1 MSVLIQQR
9 YRIKEV
15 IHQGLLNSV
24 YLGQDEK
31 EGTEVAIKKL
41 SLTNTQNF
49 SEAILRYKQEAEIIK
64 RLEHTNILKLYDLVE
79 EKQEVFLIM
88 EYFPGKNLK
97 QAAGD
102 YTYKEKLIIA
112 KKLSETLSYI
122 HAQHIIHRDLKA
134 HNILISGGKNPE
146 VKIIDFGLAF
156 FIDVEKQ
163 LQINCSVGSFTYIA
177 PEQTGLFQRGVDHR
191 SDLYSFGVTLYEFF
205 TGQLPFEGKDI
216 GEIIHKHLAAQP
228 KPPQELNAEISASLG
243 RVILKLMR
251 KEPEERYQNA
261 RLLAR
266 DLEKVWLF
274 PEDQTFALAQEE
286 ERAQINYQT
295 KMVGRNK
302 ELAFLAL
309 SKNLSGSDGAQYL
322 VLRGESGAGKSK
334 LIQVFKESAARENT
348 NFFEYKCTETEQN
361 LPFAPFIGLINY
373 FIAQKL
379 FKTEDE
385 TDLNLEERDILSQA
399 FPSLKEIFGETK
411 QPWASLPQQHK
422 SLLFEGVKK
431 IFERVSQENIEP
443 LMVFFDDIHWLDKE
457 SLQLLLFL
465 SAHFRRRGFWWLGA
479 IREEDQQNLMYQ
491 SLAKNS
497 RNFKILELSPL
508 SEEEMLLFMQ
518 RMLGQILE
526 WPAHILRDCYQKT
539 LGKPL
544 NIQELLKQLSDQ
556 SIIIHEDN
564 QWKLLEERWSS
575 FFYSLD
581 ASQMLLSRLNFFEPG
596 ERQLLALA
604 AIIGT
609 DFNLVLLQQLFVE
622 QAKEDQSGL
631 SALWGIEK
639 IVKMIDKGK
648 EQHLI
653 KVNLSQGR
661 GFYSFVHD
669 RIKDALLKEFSTR
682 ERSKLHLICARTI
695 ETVYHN
701 QLEDKVYP
709 LAYHYNQTD
718 QTQKKIFYNTK
729 AYERALSLF
738 SLSESVYYMK
748 KLAHIYLERKS
759 ISHSQSRLFVT
770 LTRNMHIIGEIQESF
785 LFLKGGLEKIQGRG
799 WFEEEL
805 LLNYQLGNTY
815 YFLNDLDYAQQCY
828 ENALSLSGKLEGTVY
843 IPYIYQ
849 ALGTVEFFRYHLDEA
864 ILLFNRVIEAMEGER
879 IQELLPNYGYRMWS
893 YLNQGEFERA
903 LEDCEYLES
912 SLSWAENPLILA
924 QLYQQISV
932 YYSFTGQD
940 PKKAIRYT
948 ELSQELSRKA
958 DNQLYLYGS
967 FFGRLPALLAERRYN
982 EGLQEAKDIAQML
995 EKSQIRIGHELI
1007 YAYLAE
1013 CYLGSGYFEK
1023 ANEIALNFLERENCH
1038 LGAFLILLKVRAL
1051 YLYADSKWEQC
1062 RRVVGQGRLL
1072 SGAKGIDFL
1081 GMFFREMS
1089 AWLYEKSGDKAEA
1102 QRERESTR
1110 ELLGRKKGLVSLLR
1124 QSEQEIWLSEKE
1136 LRQRQLS
1143 ENYVVSASM
1152 IKENL
1157 RTENI
1162 IKTSQLI
1169 SSILDIDE
1177 LLSMIVQKTLEVTGA
1192 ERGAL
1197 FLKEKNQKELR
1208 QKVAIGS
1215 SGEKMLEVSKTMFSS
1230 VLENE
1235 QMLVF
1240 PGRAV
1245 PKALEEE
1252 LTRLEIRSALLC
1264 PLIFE
1269 KKLLGVFYLDSKLL
1283 KNLFSED
1290 DAQLLQ
1296 VFATQAAISII
1307 NAEQNALIKQQL
1319 YDSIQIISS
1328 LIAAASSRLYEKAQE
1343 VSRIALLLAEKL
1355 ELAPAEVENIRLA
1368 SLLYDLGMVGALE
1381 HHLSSGRALSED
1393 GKHLLENHPQKS
1405 LDLLKNLHGIHGVKE
1420 IIKQHHERFDGSGYP
1435 LGLKGQ
1441 EILFGARIIG
1451 LVDDFYLM
1459 LRQRKFQT
1467 TDKKAQ
1473 ILQQLRA
1480 QASIYDTRV
1489 LSAFLDLIEEKELI
1503 YKVKEADITVKE
1515 ISRGRSFEIPSNL
1528 HLESIVVARIMEYLE
1543 GLNLD
1548 PEFLFSLDYS
1558 LGEVIRNAIVHGNR
1572 YDERKKVLIS
1582 VEQSPDNERRALEI
1596 RVRDQGQ
1603 GMDIGAHNQFSESR
1617 RQLFDTVDALRN
1629 YARQLP
1635 TQEERGKIEPI
1646 LSSLMD
1652 FKTKYYTD
1660 FNSFRSLEAEELS
1673 GGLGLLYVKK
1683 TFDEVV
1689 FKNIYESSHIIGAEV
1704 FMRKELGKVNL
1715 P

>member
-9 YRIKEV
+9 YRIKAV

-31 EGTEVAIKKL
+31 EGIEVAIKKL

-49 SEAILRYKQEAEIIK
+49 AEAILRYKQEAEIIK
-64 RLEHTNILKLYDLVE
+64 CLEHPNILKLYDLVE
-79 EKQEVFLIM
+79 ERQEVFLIM

-134 HNILISGGKNPE
+134 HNILISGGNNPE

-156 FIDVEKQ
+156 FIDVEKK

-228 KPPQELNAEISASLG
+228 KPPQELNGEISGSLG
-243 RVILKLMR
+243 RVILKLLR
-251 KEPEERYQNA
+251 KEPDERYQNA

-274 PEDQTFALAQEE
+274 PEDQTFSLAQEE

-295 KMVGRNK
+295 KLVGRNK

-309 SKNLSGSDGAQYL
+309 TKHLSQSEAAQYL
-322 VLRGESGAGKSK
+322 IVRGESGAGKSK
-334 LIQVFKESAARENT
+334 LIQVFKESAAVEKT
-348 NFFEYKCTETEQN
+348 DFFEYKCAETEKN
-361 LPFAPFIGLINY
+361 LPFAPFMALIKHFVARNLLKSD
-373 FIAQKL
+373 FI
-379 FKTEDE
+379 EV
-385 TDLNLEERDILSQA
+385 LNTEERDILSQA
-399 FPSLKEIFGETK
+399 FPSLKDIFLESN
-411 QPWASLPQQHK
+411 QPWATLPKQQK
-422 SLLFEGVKK
+422 SLLFDGVVK
-431 IFERVSQENIEP
+431 IFQKISESRDEM
-443 LMVFFDDIHWLDKE
+443 LLVFFDDIHWLDME
-457 SLQLLLFL
+457 SLQLLLHL
-465 SAHFRRRGFWWLGA
+465 SAHFRLKGFYWLGA

-526 WPAHILRDCYQKT
+526 WPLDILRDCYQKT

-556 SIIIHEDN
+556 RIITHSES
-564 QWKLLEERWSS
+564 QWKLLPERWSS
-575 FFYSLD
+575 FIYSLD
-581 ASQMLLSRLNFFEPG
+581 ASQMLFSRLSFFEPE

-622 QAKEDQSGL
+622 QAKEDQNGL

-669 RIKDALLKEFSTR
+669 RIKDVLLKEFSKR

-695 ETVYHN
+695 ETVYKN

-718 QTQKKIFYNTK
+718 QIQKKVFYNTK
-729 AYERALSLF
+729 AYERALTLF

-748 KLAHIYLERKS
+748 KLAHIYLERKG
-759 ISHSQSRLFVT
+759 ISHSQARLFVT

-785 LFLKGGLEKIQGRG
+785 HFLKGGLEKIQGRG

-805 LLNYQLGNTY
+805 LLNYQLGNTF
-815 YFLNDLDYAQQCY
+815 YFLYDLDNAQQCY
-828 ENALSLSGKLEGTVY
+828 ENALSLSGKLEGTTY

-864 ILLFNRVIEAMEGER
+864 ILLFDRVIETALQENL
-879 IQELLPNYGYRMWS
+879 QELLPNYGYRMWS
-893 YLNQGEFERA
+893 YLNQGEFEKA
-903 LEDCEYLES
+903 KIDCEYLES
-912 SLSWAENPLILA
+912 TLSWADNPLILA
-924 QLYQQISV
+924 QIYQQISV
-932 YYSFTGQD
+932 YYSFTSQN

-967 FFGRLPALLAERRYN
+967 FFGRLPALLAERRYS
-982 EGLQEAKDIAQML
+982 EGLQEAKDITQML

-1013 CYLGSGYFEK
+1013 CYLGCGYFEK
-1023 ANEIALNFLERENCH
+1023 ANEIALSFLEKENCH
-1038 LGAFLILLKVRAL
+1038 LGAYLILLKVRAL

-1062 RRVVGQGRLL
+1062 RRVIGQGRKL

-1089 AWLYEKSGDKAEA
+1089 AWLFEKTGDKEEA
-1102 QRERESTR
+1102 QKERESTR
-1110 ELLGRKKGLVSLLR
+1110 ELLTRKKGLVSLLR
-1124 QSEQEIWLSEKE
+1124 QSEQEIWFAEKE

-1143 ENYVVSASM
+1143 ENYVVTASM

-1162 IKTSQLI
+1162 
-1169 SSILDIDE
+1169 
-1177 LLSMIVQKTLEVTGA
+1177 
-1192 ERGAL
+1192 
-1197 FLKEKNQKELR
+1197 
-1208 QKVAIGS
+1208 
-1215 SGEKMLEVSKTMFSS
+1215 
-1230 VLENE
+1230 
-1235 QMLVF
+1235 
-1240 PGRAV
+1240 
-1245 PKALEEE
+1245 
-1252 LTRLEIRSALLC
+1252 
-1264 PLIFE
+1264 
-1269 KKLLGVFYLDSKLL
+1269 
-1283 KNLFSED
+1283 
-1290 DAQLLQ
+1290 
-1296 VFATQAAISII
+1296 
-1307 NAEQNALIKQQL
+1307 
-1319 YDSIQIISS
+1319 
-1328 LIAAASSRLYEKAQE
+1328 
-1343 VSRIALLLAEKL
+1343 
-1355 ELAPAEVENIRLA
+1355 
-1368 SLLYDLGMVGALE
+1368 
-1381 HHLSSGRALSED
+1381 
-1393 GKHLLENHPQKS
+1393 
-1405 LDLLKNLHGIHGVKE
+1405 
-1420 IIKQHHERFDGSGYP
+1420 
-1435 LGLKGQ
+1435 
-1441 EILFGARIIG
+1441 
-1451 LVDDFYLM
+1451 
-1459 LRQRKFQT
+1459 
-1467 TDKKAQ
+1467 
-1473 ILQQLRA
+1473 
-1480 QASIYDTRV
+1480 
-1489 LSAFLDLIEEKELI
+1489 
-1503 YKVKEADITVKE
+1503 
-1515 ISRGRSFEIPSNL
+1515 
-1528 HLESIVVARIMEYLE
+1528 
-1543 GLNLD
+1543 
-1548 PEFLFSLDYS
+1548 
-1558 LGEVIRNAIVHGNR
+1558 
-1572 YDERKKVLIS
+1572 
-1582 VEQSPDNERRALEI
+1582 
-1596 RVRDQGQ
+1596 
-1603 GMDIGAHNQFSESR
+1603 
-1617 RQLFDTVDALRN
+1617 
-1629 YARQLP
+1629 
-1635 TQEERGKIEPI
+1635 
-1646 LSSLMD
+1646 
-1652 FKTKYYTD
+1652 
-1660 FNSFRSLEAEELS
+1660 
-1673 GGLGLLYVKK
+1673 
-1683 TFDEVV
+1683 
-1689 FKNIYESSHIIGAEV
+1689 
-1704 FMRKELGKVNL
+1704 
-1715 P
+1715 